1 MNKRDENVSRRGF
14 LKSSS
19 IAATG
24 GLLLRSEAFA
34 SAFKNDSLQVW
45 SCGGLAEAF
54 MPANRSY
61 EEMTG
66 CRIDYS
72 GAFAGALGK
81 SLLGNAKTEVFAPR
95 VLELAQKLKAQGKM
109 IHFSPLCFTKYVLV
123 TPKGNPAG
131 IKNIQDVSKA
141 GIKTVLSPNASPPG
155 GEASTI
161 ILKKAGVL
169 EQAQKNAVVV
179 GDCVQSVVPD
189 VIKRTGDVAVMELR
203 LTRKAEFAGK
213 MEVID
218 IPEEF
223 IPPRPVSFVIG
234 VMKFAH
240 NKDLAEDYVKF
251 ICSEKG
257 QSFFEAAGFIPAF
270 SAEGERLIQKY
281 GVKDA

>member
-1 MNKRDENVSRRGF
+1 MNEKDKNVTRRGF
-14 LKSSS
+14 LKASSL
-19 IAATG
+19 AATG
-24 GLLLRSEAFA
+24 GLLLGSQAIA
-34 SAFKNDSLQVW
+34 SSFQNDFLQVW

-54 MPANRSY
+54 IPANKAY
-61 EEMTG
+61 EQTTG

-72 GAFAGALGK
+72 GAFAAALGK
-81 SLLGNAKTEVFAPR
+81 SLLGNAKTEIFAPR

-109 IHFSPLCFTKYVLV
+109 LHFLPLCFTKYVLV

-131 IKNIQDVSKA
+131 IKSIQDLGKP

-189 VIKRTGDVAVMELR
+189 VISRTGDVAVMELR
-203 LTRKAEFAGK
+203 LTKKTEFAGR
-213 MEVID
+213 MDVIE

-223 IPPRPVSFVIG
+223 FPPRPVSFVIG

-240 NKDLAEDYVKF
+240 NKDLAEDYVKLTRSKEGPA
-251 ICSEKG
+251 CLG
-257 QSFFEAAGFIPAF
+257 EAGCIPAV